1 MATLLGTILADFNT
15 SLASDI
21 AVGGTTAT
29 LSSATDDDSV
39 ALPSGRYFF
48 TIDGSNTSKEHISCD
63 LSGISLTNIKS
74 VSRQGVETT
83 GVARKHR
90 IGATVT
96 ITDFGHIKYMND
108 LVAGATTF
116 NASAPLGYDDA
127 PASLTGNQFATVAY
141 VLATVSGGTVVF
153 DQQLISTQ
161 TSGEA
166 LAINDFIYL
175 KEADA
180 KWYKVDADTTTTYEG
195 LQTGFN
201 KTTAAGAD
209 VTIQVA
215 ISGPVSGFSGLT
227 AGSKY
232 YASTTAGA
240 ITDTAPTNSMFVGW
254 ALTTTQLLFN
264 PSRKTVPS
272 QFEKDAMVGT
282 LGAPKST
289 NKFVTADN
297 ISLASTDQSQ
307 TTQDAVSAFG
317 EADST
322 GLRNL
327 VAQSII
333 PARTKQKGVYIYKTA
348 DTGTFTGTVTITLEA
363 DSAGS
368 PSGTPLA
375 TQTISNIEWVNQA
388 VGEIEVLFASEYSAT
403 IGTTYWLV
411 ADTSTSDSSN
421 HPNIGTNSAGGY
433 TSGSMKYKN
442 TTDGWV
448 AIATTDLY
456 FKTIEG
462 TNSQVVQTN
471 SSGKIENTFYSRSE
485 MPTPVYD
492 QKVYY
497 GTSTPNVQTMTST
510 ADGSVLYVALGA
522 SPGANDITV
531 VRYARNLAGRYLR
544 THSVNVITNSQ
555 TAYDCGLTV
564 YGSYLYIHYGVV
576 TSNVYDATRCLAAD
590 LTGATS
596 MTVPVIATTIGIQA
610 WNDGTFFYVQAK
622 GSTTVTKMSLS
633 GTTFSTVS
641 TGTSHATI
649 GAITD
654 EVGTFFDGKNNYM
667 VSQIGTTISIYKF
680 TAPFANTISTT
691 TTTNSYLNCGTVT
704 NTTGQGFGIPVDSE
718 LMYIILV
725 DTADQGDGSPAD
737 PYGYFFTPFTKP

>member
-1 MATLLGTILADFNT
+1 MSTSLGTILADFNT
-15 SLASDI
+15 SLATDI

-29 LSSATDDDSV
+29 LSSATDDDGV
-39 ALPSGRYFF
+39 ALPAGRYFF
-48 TIDGSNTSKEHISCD
+48 TLDGSNTSKEHISCT
-63 LSGISLTNIKS
+63 LSGTSLTGIKS

-108 LVAGATTF
+108 LVAGTTTF

-127 PASLTGNQFATVAY
+127 PASLSGNQFATVAY

-153 DQQLISTQ
+153 DQQLISNQ

-166 LAINDFIYL
+166 LAINDCIYY
-175 KEADA
+175 KESDA

-209 VTIQVA
+209 ITIQVA

-232 YASTTAGA
+232 YASNTAGA
-240 ITDTAPTNSMFVGW
+240 ISDTAGTNSFFVGW

-282 LGAPKST
+282 LGVPKSS
-289 NKFVTADN
+289 NKFVTSDN

-322 GLRNL
+322 GLRNIL
-327 VAQSII
+327 SQSIV
-333 PARTKQKGVYIYKTA
+333 PARTKIKGAYIYKTA
-348 DTGTFTGTVTITLEA
+348 DTGTFTGTVTLTLEA

-375 TQTISNIEWVNQA
+375 TQTVSNIEWVNQA
-388 VGEIEVLFASEYSAT
+388 VGEIEVLFTSEYSTT

-421 HPNIGTNSAGGY
+421 HPNLGTNSAGGY

-462 TNSQVVQTN
+462 TASQVVQSN
-471 SSGKIENTFYSRSE
+471 SSGKIETTFYSRSE
-485 MPTPVYD
+485 MPTPMFD
-492 QKVYY
+492 QKIYSGNSNPGARSV
-497 GTSTPNVQTMTST
+497 TAT
-510 ADGSVLYVALGA
+510 ADGSVLYIAVG
-522 SPGANDITV
+522 SSSNNITV
-531 VRYARNLAGRYLR
+531 TRYARNLAGRYIQ
-544 THSVNVITNSQ
+544 THSVNVVTNSYTGYQ
-555 TAYDCGLTV
+555 CGMTV
-564 YGSYLYIHYGVV
+564 YGSYLYVHYTV
-576 TSNVYDATRCLAAD
+576 TGTNVYDATRCLAAD

-596 MTVPVIATTIGIQA
+596 MTVPVISASQGIQA
-610 WNDGTFFYVQAK
+610 WNDGTFFYAQAK

-649 GAITD
+649 GAILT
-654 EVGTFFDGKNNYM
+654 EVGTFYDGKNNYM
-667 VSQIGTTISIYKF
+667 VYQSGTTISIYKF

-691 TTTNSYLNCGTVT
+691 TTTSSLLNCGTAVA
-704 NTTGQGFGIPVDSE
+704 TTGNGFGIPIDSD
-718 LMYIILV
+718 LMYILLV
-725 DTADQGDGSPAD
+725 DKSDEGDAGGD
-737 PYGYFFTPFTKP
+737 TYGYFFTPFTKP